1 VRRRSVASIMR
12 RQQGDLVNHKTILLV
27 EDDRDQVV
35 LAMRA
40 LRKHGIVDE
49 VDDIVVAGNGEEAID
64 HLLGEGSEGERQTA
78 VMPEFVLLD
87 VHLPV
92 MDGLEVLKRLRDD
105 ERTHLLPVILFS
117 SSKEHV
123 VQGYELGANSYVTKP
138 ANFERFS
145 EAMRYLGWYWLDY
158 NESP

>member
-1 VRRRSVASIMR
+1 MSR
-12 RQQGDLVNHKTILLV
+12 KTILLV

-40 LRKHGIVDE
+40 LRKHGIFAEVDE
-49 VDDIVVAGNGEEAID
+49 VVVAETGEEAVD
-64 HLLGEGSEGERQTA
+64 YLFGEGSHDGRDTA

-87 VHLPV
+87 VHLPK
-92 MDGLEVLKRLRDD
+92 MDGLEVLELLRDD
-105 ERTHLLPVILFS
+105 GRTHLLPVILFS
-117 SSKEHV
+117 SSNEHV
-123 VQGYELGANSYVTKP
+123 VEGYELGANSYVTKP
-138 ANFERFS
+138 ANFDRFS

>member
-1 VRRRSVASIMR
+1 VSR
-12 RQQGDLVNHKTILLV
+12 KTILLV

-40 LRKHGIVDE
+40 LRKHGIVAEVDE
-49 VDDIVVAGNGEEAID
+49 VVVAESGEESID
-64 HLLGEGSEGERQTA
+64 YLFGEGSHDDRDTT

-87 VHLPV
+87 VHLPK
-92 MDGLEVLKRLRDD
+92 MDGLQVLERLRDD
-105 ERTHLLPVILFS
+105 GRTRLLPVILFS
-117 SSKEHV
+117 SSNEHV
-123 VQGYELGANSYVTKP
+123 VAGYELGANSYVTKP
-138 ANFERFS
+138 ANFEKFS

>member
-1 VRRRSVASIMR
+1 MSR
-12 RQQGDLVNHKTILLV
+12 KTILFV

-40 LRKHGIVDE
+40 LRKHGIVAE
-49 VDDIVVAGNGEEAID
+49 VDDVVVAESGEAAID
-64 HLLGEGSEGERQTA
+64 HLLGEGSREGSDSDVT
-78 VMPEFVLLD
+78 PEFVLLD
-87 VHLPV
+87 VHLPK

-105 ERTHLLPVILFS
+105 EKTHLLPVILFS

-123 VQGYELGANSYVTKP
+123 VEGYELGANSYVTKP

>member
-1 VRRRSVASIMR
+1 MR
-12 RQQGDLVNHKTILLV
+12 VMFTETRCQKTILLG

-40 LRKHGIVDE
+40 LRKHGIVAEVDE
-49 VDDIVVAGNGEEAID
+49 VVVAETGEEAID
-64 HLLGEGSEGERQTA
+64 YLLGEGSPEGRDTI

-87 VHLPV
+87 VHLPE
-92 MDGLEVLKRLRDD
+92 MDGLQVLERLRDD

-123 VQGYELGANSYVTKP
+123 VKGYELGANSYVTKP

>member
-1 VRRRSVASIMR
+1 MRRR
-12 RQQGDLVNHKTILLV
+12 QGKLVDRKTILLV
-27 EDDRDQVV
+27 EDDRDQVA

-40 LRKHGIVDE
+40 LRKHGIVAEVDE
-49 VDDIVVAGNGEEAID
+49 VVVAESGEEAID
-64 HLLGEGSEGERQTA
+64 YLLGESPHDGQDTTS
-78 VMPEFVLLD
+78 MPEFVLLD
-87 VHLPV
+87 VHLPKI
-92 MDGLEVLKRLRDD
+92 DGLEVLKRLRDE

-123 VQGYELGANSYVTKP
+123 VEGYELGANSYVTKP